1 MLFTRDA
8 VGLACDMFVC
18 YYGFVKKIKEIKKN
32 IYEKNYCNSFYFQ
45 EKNYKV
51 KFLISL
57 ILKK

>member
-1 MLFTRDA
+1 
-8 VGLACDMFVC
+8 LACDMFVC
-18 YYGFVKKIKEIKKN
+18 YYGFVKKIKEIKKKY
-32 IYEKNYCNSFYFQ
+32 IWKKLYNSFYFQ